1 MGLGEW
7 SWHNVVLSE
16 AAGTAP
22 SSSASVVA
30 VVSSTAAAASAAA
43 SAASAPAASAT
54 PATTA
59 IVASASPSSMSST
72 RSARSATSTAA
83 AAAPSLALVAAQL
96 HTHRLLSCFYQQGSH
111 RVTSHP
117 VQVYGIRPYILHHA
131 PDWCPGAHNTQ
142 IAQPVPKCEIF

>member
-1 MGLGEW
+1 MGLGAI
-7 SWHNVVLSE
+7 VVLSE

-22 SSSASVVA
+22 SSSTRVVA
-30 VVSSTAAAASAAA
+30 VVSSTVAA
-43 SAASAPAASAT
+43 APAASAA

-59 IVASASPSSMSST
+59 VVASASPSTMSST
-72 RSARSATSTAA
+72 CSAMSAAYTAA
-83 AAAPSLALVAAQL
+83 TAAPSLALVAAQL

-117 VQVYGIRPYILHHA
+117 VQVYRISPYILHHA

>member
-1 MGLGEW
+1 MGLGAI
-7 SWHNVVLSE
+7 VVLSE

-22 SSSASVVA
+22 SSSTRVVA
-30 VVSSTAAAASAAA
+30 VVSSTPAATA
-43 SAASAPAASAT
+43 APAASAT

-59 IVASASPSSMSST
+59 VVASASPSSMSST
-72 RSARSATSTAA
+72 CSAMSAASTAA
-83 AAAPSLALVAAQL
+83 AASAAPSLALVAAQL

-111 RVTSHP
+111 RVTSLP
-117 VQVYGIRPYILHHA
+117 VQVYRISPYILHHA